1 MRSSNDPITGLKNNI
16 LEWGVVEESELKAI
30 DKEARHE
37 VEVAVEEA
45 KKSPEPSQ
53 ETDMYTDS
61 AFAFSSFFH
70 LILALCRSCQGVRVV
85 ANDGRR
91 CPKQST
97 TRVPHQSTFGDV
109 SARR

>member
-53 ETDMYTDS
+53 EVDMYTDS
-61 AFAFSSFFH
+61 AFPPPPSSW
-70 LILALCRSCQGVRVV
+70 LRADVR
-85 ANDGRR
+85 
-91 CPKQST
+91 
-97 TRVPHQSTFGDV
+97 
-109 SARR
+109 